1 VYVIKTTQEYKSI
14 QKSNSI
20 QFRKYIIINPLDSNS
35 NLATTIK
42 YLKKG
47 NYDGARKYLAN
58 SNNNKTNEY
67 LFSMILLDL
76 FKKSFSD
83 AINLLPEID
92 ETSDKCLKYLLY
104 ADCLS
109 ERAKDASIQE
119 IIDEYQKA
127 LDCDYSDV
135 NKEIINIRIKL
146 LKFNY

>member
-1 VYVIKTTQEYKSI
+1 
-14 QKSNSI
+14 
-20 QFRKYIIINPLDSNS
+20 
-35 NLATTIK
+35 
-42 YLKKG
+42 
-47 NYDGARKYLAN
+47 
-58 SNNNKTNEY
+58 
-67 LFSMILLDL
+67 MILLDL